1 MSDVVH
7 PGMFFTLHTCITYLL
22 NSQEESSSS
31 NSMCTLKVQEFALLS
46 FGWWTGSCKFHQEC
60 INLLHSLNRTSKH
73 FQFFQSATVCLNQ
86 NCNCHLFE
94 TKLLSSALS
103 FIWRKWN
110 SKVSESQR
118 EQSLWFGSGSQ
129 IYCSCMRAILS
140 FHCQVSTTFPVH
152 YARCLGKKWAAQITW
167 NY

>member
-1 MSDVVH
+1 MMILCESLCFRSNSTRVTGRCQHVGHSTSGNVFDTTH
-7 PGMFFTLHTCITYLL
+7 LHTNITYLL

-31 NSMCTLKVQEFALLS
+31 NSICLKVEEFSLL
-46 FGWWTGSCKFHQEC
+46 G
-60 INLLHSLNRTSKH
+60 KH
-73 FQFFQSATVCLNQ
+73 FQFSNQPVCLN
-86 NCNCHLFE
+86 CNWHLFE

-140 FHCQVSTTFPVH
+140 FHCQVSATFPAH
-152 YARCLGKKWAAQITW
+152 YAPCLSKK
-167 NY
+167 